1 MDIVVDVRSQHEF
14 VKNHIKGAINI
25 PIMHLEMYE
34 SFLKG
39 MCNERKLKLYC
50 NTEFRAEIARE
61 KLNKMGVEAEIIP
74 QDELKNYEWEGKDVI
89 CAMNFVVVRP
99 GHEKEFEE
107 RVKELCKKTERY
119 PGFLGS
125 QLLRVDGVS
134 AIGSGLPGEMRNMEM
149 NPGKYVI
156 LTYWE
161 SKEIHDRSHLEE
173 DFKKAFMTMPA
184 HLVQMPYE
192 EFYEILR

>member
-1 MDIVVDVRSQHEF
+1 MELIVDVRSQHEF
-14 VKNHIKGAINI
+14 VKRHIKGAINI

-34 SFLKG
+34 SFLKK
-39 MCNERKLKLYC
+39 MCREKKLKLYC

-61 KLNKMGVEAEIIP
+61 KLEKMGIEADIIS
-74 QDELKNYEWEGKDVI
+74 QDELDNYEWEGKNVV

-99 GHEKEFEE
+99 GHEEEFEK

-119 PGFLGS
+119 LGFLGS

-134 AIGSGLPGEMRNMEM
+134 AIGSGLPGEMRDLKIK
-149 NPGKYVI
+149 PLKYVI
-156 LTYWE
+156 LSYWE
-161 SKEIHDRSHLEE
+161 SKEIHDKSHLEE
-173 DFKKAFMTMPA
+173 DFRRAFETMPA